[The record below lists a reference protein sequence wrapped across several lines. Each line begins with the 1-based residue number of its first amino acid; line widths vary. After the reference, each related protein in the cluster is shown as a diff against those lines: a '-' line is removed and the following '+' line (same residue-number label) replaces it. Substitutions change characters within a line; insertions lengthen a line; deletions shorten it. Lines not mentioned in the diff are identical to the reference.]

1 MVRLNYCRLSL
12 ITGTAQN
19 IQVAA
24 GERDRSVEETS
35 SGIDRQLKGD
45 ALGVVLL
52 IFCVHNSGHYP
63 GQIVVMGAV
72 RQGEQLPCRVTEKR
86 ADKNRSVGNPI
97 AAVTGNRKS
106 SAGGESSA
114 ILQASAGERA
124 GLKSY
129 RSQIACDQSTTIK
142 IVY

>member
-1 MVRLNYCRLSL
+1 MVRLNYCRPSL

-19 IQVAA
+19 IQIAA

-72 RQGEQLPCRVTEKR
+72 RQGDHLPCRVTGKR
-86 ADKNRSVGNPI
+86 PGKNRPVGNAI
-97 AAVTGNRKS
+97 AAVTGNRES
-106 SAGGESSA
+106 STGGESSA
-114 ILQASAGERA
+114 SLQTSAVERA

-129 RSQIACDQSTTIK
+129 RSQSARDQSTTIK
-142 IVY
+142 IVN